1 MVKADIGGN
10 SHQWSEYVGGVET
23 SAESDFNDSYVDSA
37 TGKVIKRQRS
47 DYFEKSEFFFTITE
61 R

>member
-1 MVKADIGGN
+1 MVKADIGGD
-10 SHQWSEYVGGVET
+10 SRQRSEHVGGVQT
-23 SAESDFNDSYVDSA
+23 SPEANFDNGDIDSSA
-37 TGKVIKRQRS
+37 GEMIKRQRG